1 MKIKIRFVPDLLLD
15 YLFFIV
21 FLLGNLI
28 FVYLNSFDIGFYFT
42 TIYLIIV
49 IANILFSHFI
59 FSLIIDINQVK
70 IRKRFIYKTININKG
85 TTFYIKPFLGLKCFR
100 KRLIIETDISK
111 LILWD
116 QFNVP
121 LEKIIEEIVRKNP
134 DVSNLVI
141 K

>member
-15 YLFFIV
+15 YLFLIV
-21 FLLGNLI
+21 FLLGNLL
-28 FVYLNSFDIGFYFT
+28 FVYFNIFDIGFYIM
-42 TIYLIIV
+42 TIDLIIV
-49 IANILFSHFI
+49 IADILFSHFI

-70 IRKRFIYKTININKG
+70 IRRRFIYKTININKG
-85 TTFYIKPFLGLKCFR
+85 TTFYIKPFLGLRFLR
-100 KRLIIETDISK
+100 NRLIIETDTSK

-134 DVSNLVI
+134 DVTNLVI